1 MSHWKQLLAAL
12 ALTSLAA
19 CGGGGGDAGTPGM
32 GGAGP
37 ADDLVITFD
46 KAVINNSGTDTVTAT
61 ITAVDAKRNGVKG
74 VSVSV
79 SVDANAVIAPSTLT
93 TGEGGKIAAAIGI
106 GSDRSTRTLTVT
118 ARSGGITRTAE
129 LSVVAGADTPLA
141 ADLALTLSG
150 RRIMN
155 GTSDTVT
162 AVATAVDANRN
173 VLAGIPVTLSVDAG
187 AILLPSGPATDV
199 NGVVTGI
206 VSIGADRSNR
216 YVTVTA
222 RSGSLV
228 QQARFLVDGAR
239 LFASASPL
247 VSANSAGN
255 TVEYTLFDSSDK
267 AMGSQA
273 YTVSGSGLTQQS
285 GKTDDNG
292 KFRYTYTAPSTAGNL
307 TITATAAGAVEERV
321 VVVSAAGLPPAAE
334 MPRSATVRPTP
345 SVIAVNS
352 PNSTTNQ
359 VELRAL
365 FIGTDDRPIQNM
377 RARFDIV
384 GGAPDTYGTVNVV
397 GSYAYSDVSGVARAT
412 FVPGTRQSPTNGV
425 TVRVCYDQIDF
436 ATPAPN
442 SCAGAANTAVSTL
455 TVSKGAI
462 SVNIRTNNQIGAGL
476 KDLTYIKEYVVSVV
490 DSAGNAV
497 SNAEITPSVDLLS
510 YYKGFWVWSEAA
522 SMWVRQMSLAADESY
537 RWNGATW
544 EKTGGSPRC
553 PNEDWNR
560 NGVLENLGGIQE
572 DLNGNGEIDP
582 RKSDVAVKM
591 AKRNDEDLS
600 PTKTDKNGLAVVQ
613 IEYGKSLGSWVD
625 FDILVTASASGTE
638 GRTHYMGLLP
648 VSTSEL
654 TNKTQP
660 PSFVTSPYGIS
671 SSCANPN

>member
-32 GGAGP
+32 GGGGP

-46 KAVINNSGTDTVTAT
+46 KGVINNSGTDTVTAT

-79 SVDANAVIAPSTLT
+79 SVDANAVITPSALT
-93 TGEGGKIAAAIGI
+93 TGEGGKVDAAISI
-106 GSDRSTRTLTVT
+106 GSDLSTRTITVT
-118 ARSGGITRTAE
+118 ARSGGIVKTAE
-129 LSVVAGADTPLA
+129 LGVVTGVENPVA

-155 GTSDTVT
+155 GTSDTIT

-173 VLAGIPVTLSVDAG
+173 VLPGIPVTLSVDAG
-187 AILLPSGPATDV
+187 AILRPSGTTTDV
-199 NGVVTGI
+199 DGVVTGI

-222 RSGSLV
+222 RSGSLA
-228 QQARFLVDGAR
+228 QQVRFLVDGAR
-239 LFASASPL
+239 LFASTAPL
-247 VSANSAGN
+247 VSASSAGN

-267 AMGSQA
+267 AMGNQA
-273 YTVSGSGLTQQS
+273 YTVSGSGLTEQT

-292 KFRYTYTAPSTAGNL
+292 KFRYTYTAPATAGNL
-307 TITATAAGAVEERV
+307 TIIATAAGAVDERV

-425 TVRVCYDQIDF
+425 TVRVCYDRIDF

-442 SCAGAANTAVSTL
+442 SCAGAANIAVSTL

-462 SVNIRTNNQIGAGL
+462 SVNIRTNNEIGAGL
-476 KDLTYIKEYVVSVV
+476 KGLTYTKEYVVTVV
-490 DSAGNAV
+490 DPAGNPV
-497 SNAEITPSVDLLS
+497 SNAEITPSVDLLA
-510 YYKGFWVWSEAA
+510 YYKGYWERPEGASEWSKI
-522 SMWVRQMSLAADESY
+522 MTLAPDESY

-560 NGVLENLGGIQE
+560 NGVLENLAGIQE
-572 DLNGNGEIDP
+572 DLNGNGELDP

-591 AKRNDEDLS
+591 IPRRPDDRF
-600 PTKTDKNGLAVVQ
+600 PTKTDENGQAVVQ
-613 IEYGKSLGSWVD
+613 IEYGKNLGSWVEY
-625 FDILVTASASGTE
+625 DILVTASVAGTE

-648 VSTSEL
+648 VLYGDVKAEA
-654 TNKTQP
+654 P
-660 PSFVTSPYGIS
+660 PPFVTSPYGTG